1 MLSKLTSRLFGS
13 SNERQIKKYKTTI
26 DQINNLE
33 SEFSDLSDQELKL
46 KTKIFRDR
54 LSKNEN
60 LKNILPEAFATVRE
74 ASKRTLKQRHYDV
87 QLTGGMAVSYTH
99 LTLPTNREV

>member
-13 SNERQIKKYKTTI
+13 SNERQIKKYKPII

-33 SEFSDLSDQELKL
+33 NEFSDLSDEQLKL
-46 KTKIFRDR
+46 KTKIFKDR

-60 LKNILPEAFATVRE
+60 LKISYQKHL
-74 ASKRTLKQRHYDV
+74 
-87 QLTGGMAVSYTH
+87 QLSGRLRKEH
-99 LTLPTNREV
+99 

>member
-13 SNERQIKKYKTTI
+13 SNERQIRKYKPII

-33 SEFSDLSDQELKL
+33 NEFSDFSDEQLKL
-46 KTKIFRDR
+46 KTKIFKER

-74 ASKRTLKQRHYDV
+74 ASKKTFKQRHYDI
-87 QLTGGMAVSYTH
+87 Q
-99 LTLPTNREV
+99 